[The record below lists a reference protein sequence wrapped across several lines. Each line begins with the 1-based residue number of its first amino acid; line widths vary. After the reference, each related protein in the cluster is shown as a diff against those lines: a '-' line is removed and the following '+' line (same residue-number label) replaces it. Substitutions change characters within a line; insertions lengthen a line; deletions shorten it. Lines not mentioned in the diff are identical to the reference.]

1 MIKVKLEP
9 FEVQLAFENSTKRYI
24 ENLKQGKGFSY
35 GYQGGFE
42 KQITDGVLGSLGE
55 VAFAKGLN
63 RYFNGSYSDSYA
75 RYTDSDM
82 QDSIEIRSQ
91 KRKDNNFLLIRPNEK
106 KAKYVLVIHEGDF
119 EFSIMGWFS
128 YKEDNEEMSKRLTD
142 FGYSNRPPAYRVNI
156 NELNNMEKI

>member
-1 MIKVKLEP
+1 
-9 FEVQLAFENSTKRYI
+9 
-24 ENLKQGKGFSY
+24 
-35 GYQGGFE
+35 
-42 KQITDGVLGSLGE
+42 
-55 VAFAKGLN
+55 
-63 RYFNGSYSDSYA
+63 
-75 RYTDSDM
+75 M

-156 NELNNMEKI
+156 NELNNINDL

>member
-1 MIKVKLEP
+1 
-9 FEVQLAFENSTKRYI
+9 
-24 ENLKQGKGFSY
+24 LKQGKGFSY
-35 GYQGGFE
+35 GYTGGFE

-63 RYFNGSYSDSYA
+63 RYFNSSYSDSYA

-119 EFSIMGWFS
+119 EFSIMGWFP
-128 YKEDNEEMSKRLTD
+128 YKEDTEEMSKRLTD
-142 FGYSNRPPAYRVNI
+142 FGYSNRPAAYKVNI
-156 NELNNMEKI
+156 NELNNMEDL